1 MRQSPF
7 LKVTDQANTAWTE
20 GAEQGEMLPM
30 IARAAGMDE
39 AAASDTMALFAFPTV
54 EERLSERWLGGGVQA
69 YMKGVADVFVQT
81 GNIPK
86 ALDSYD
92 AFVNTGPL
100 KAAAGE

>member
-1 MRQSPF
+1 MTP
-7 LKVTDQANTAWTE
+7 TTIAIHGTADGSVAYGAVGQG
-20 GAEQGEMLPM
+20 GAE
-30 IARAAGMDE
+30 
-39 AAASDTMALFAFPTV
+39 DTMALFAFPTV